1 MSKTTKA
8 SEIRKYDLEKIEA
21 EVKAAQR
28 SLFDLRSQAATEKI
42 ADTSQF
48 KKLRKEIARLRTE
61 ARARTLKSTAA
72 AAAGRKNAP

>member
-8 SEIRKYDLEKIEA
+8 SEIRKYALDKIEA

-28 SLFDLRSQAATEKI
+28 SLFDLRSQAVTEKI

-61 ARARTLKSTAA
+61 ARARTLTTASA
-72 AAAGRKNAP
+72 ATAGRKNAP